1 MTDSEITALP
11 MQQKRRKDRQ
21 IFGDEGGCDMKDSE
35 LTALLRQ
42 SEQNGH
48 AALFREYGGYV
59 YAIVYGR
66 LRGAGSREDAEECV
80 SDVFA
85 EVFRSY
91 DSDSRHDGDLK
102 GFIAAV
108 AKRRAIDAYRRLSGK
123 PEQAALDTIGD
134 VASGEDVAE
143 TAEEAEQRRV
153 LLECIE
159 ALGEPDAAI
168 IIQKFYYRRNSREIA
183 KALHMKPSAVRMR
196 CSRALKTLK
205 KKLTEIGFEE

>member
-1 MTDSEITALP
+1 MTDSELTTLP
-11 MQQKRRKDRQ
+11 IQRKGRQ
-21 IFGDEGGCDMKDSE
+21 SFMDEGGFGMTDSE
-35 LTALLRQ
+35 LSALLRQ

-66 LRGAGSREDAEECV
+66 LRGVGSREDAEECV

-123 PEQAALDTIGD
+123 PEQTALDVIGD

-143 TAEEAEQRRV
+143 TAEEAEQSRI

-168 IIQKFYYRRNSREIA
+168 IIQKFYYRRNSKEIA
-183 KALHMKPSAVRMR
+183 QALQMKPSAVRMR
-196 CSRALKTLK
+196 CSRALKALK
-205 KKLTEIGFEE
+205 KRLSEIGFEA